1 MVTKLVALD
10 PRHAPLQSMLTE
22 GVAGLP
28 CVLCGWLQHH
38 ASAEAVRGE
47 EMEWSGRVNGQER
60 PLCRVPDLAL
70 VSTTRSLLAP
80 AGKTSL
86 LGAFSLWGS
95 QLNSR
100 NPIALPGVAFSHL
113 EGRMERRTESWAD
126 EKSQS
131 RNAREQCRNDFGL
144 GFQS

>member
-1 MVTKLVALD
+1 MLFSSPCSQKESLD
-10 PRHAPLQSMLTE
+10 FHVCSVGGCSTTLLQRPS
-22 GVAGLP
+22 GG
-28 CVLCGWLQHH
+28 
-38 ASAEAVRGE
+38 
-47 EMEWSGRVNGQER
+47 EMEWSGRVNGQEH

-131 RNAREQCRNDFGL
+131 RNAREQ
-144 GFQS
+144 